1 MSTPDKSIDPKLL
14 ESARKEFSKCGFLNA
29 SLKNICD
36 NAGITTGALYKRY
49 KGKHE
54 LFCAV
59 VEPTITQLT
68 GFVAARSAEDL
79 EAMSDA
85 ELSGVWEMNEAAML
99 KTFRLIWDH
108 RKGFVLLLNKSAGT
122 RYENFHHDFVE
133 MMSKTYVQSY
143 TETRK
148 RGLASEE
155 LTERELHVLCSSFW
169 TSVYEPFTHSMTW
182 AEIENHCRSLCKFFD
197 WSKVI
202 GLKQKG

>member
-79 EAMSDA
+79 EA
-85 ELSGVWEMNEAAML
+85 
-99 KTFRLIWDH
+99 TH
-108 RKGFVLLLNKSAGT
+108 RS
-122 RYENFHHDFVE
+122 
-133 MMSKTYVQSY
+133 
-143 TETRK
+143 
-148 RGLASEE
+148 
-155 LTERELHVLCSSFW
+155 
-169 TSVYEPFTHSMTW
+169 
-182 AEIENHCRSLCKFFD
+182 
-197 WSKVI
+197 
-202 GLKQKG
+202 